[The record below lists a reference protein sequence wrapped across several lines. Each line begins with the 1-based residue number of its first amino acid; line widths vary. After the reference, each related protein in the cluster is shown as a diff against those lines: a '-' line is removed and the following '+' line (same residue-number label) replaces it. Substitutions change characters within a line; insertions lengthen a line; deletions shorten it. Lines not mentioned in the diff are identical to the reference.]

1 MTYTFIVRACPD
13 LPVAVC
19 CRVMKVSTSA
29 FYAWLANPVTDRD
42 WADAELTNTIFD
54 IHKASRWSY
63 GSPRV
68 HADLRLGDTDIRCS
82 RKRVERLMPQAGIA
96 GIYRRRGHGC
106 TRRDGTEPSDD
117 LVGRRF
123 DPAEPDRLWVMDVT
137 EHPTGEGKV
146 YLATVVDAYSRR
158 VVGWSIADHMRAELV
173 VDAVQMAIWRR
184 ACWARWD
191 PSVTASTTASPRAS
205 SGPSSSNSSTSTAEQ
220 DVDHR
225 AGAGVVADGGAG
237 RERVVATELD
247 PGRLDGLFRIGVDER
262 SRGESTTAT

>member
-54 IHKASRWSY
+54 IHKASRLSY

-82 RKRVERLMPQAGIA
+82 RKRVERLMAQAGIA

-123 DPAEPDRLWVMDVT
+123 DPDEADRLWVMDVT

-146 YLATVVDAYSRR
+146 YLATVIDAYSRR

-184 ACWARWD
+184 RPPDGQTIAHSDHGSQYTSWAFGRRLRAAGLLGSMGSIGD
-191 PSVTASTTASPRAS
+191 CFDNSV
-205 SGPSSSNSSTSTAEQ
+205 AESFFGTLQ
-220 DVDHR
+220 LELLDQHR
-225 AGAGVVADGGAG
+225 
-237 RERVVATELD
+237 
-247 PGRLDGLFRIGVDER
+247 
-262 SRGESTTAT
+262 